1 MEPDQIDVF
10 TATMFR
16 DLEKVVDIFETRS
29 SRQVR
34 GDVGHADRANRI
46 HFDLAFI
53 HGVATA
59 NFDVGIL
66 PDPDTAGDGAS
77 THAFPEPLRKHHAES
92 LRPDARFL
100 HLMPFVAS
108 RR

>member
-1 MEPDQIDVF
+1 
-10 TATMFR
+10 
-16 DLEKVVDIFETRS
+16 
-29 SRQVR
+29 
-34 GDVGHADRANRI
+34 
-46 HFDLAFI
+46 
-53 HGVATA
+53 
-59 NFDVGIL
+59 VGIL
-66 PDPDTAGDGAS
+66 PYPDTAGDGAS